1 IERNIYDHS
10 LMVSSNSIVHLK
22 YHLEI

>member
-1 IERNIYDHS
+1 IYDHS